1 MVIENESGDT
11 EMPKNEKPVAK
22 SLHTITVIV
31 QVAKLHQQR
40 FNETKESALT
50 SALIVLG
57 LNDRADPYGLA
68 AAAAKQL

>member
-1 MVIENESGDT
+1 
-11 EMPKNEKPVAK
+11 
-22 SLHTITVIV
+22 V